1 VKLLFVLNNEKKR
14 RKKEKIKIG
23 ERKGLGKRK

>member
-1 VKLLFVLNNEKKR
+1 VKLLFVLSNEKKK
-14 RKKEKIKIG
+14 KKENKIG

>member
-14 RKKEKIKIG
+14 RKKIKIG

>member
-1 VKLLFVLNNEKKR
+1 VKLLFVLSNEKKR
-14 RKKEKIKIG
+14 EKKIKIG

>member
-1 VKLLFVLNNEKKR
+1 VKLLFILNNEKKK
-14 RKKEKIKIG
+14 KKEKIKIG

>member
-14 RKKEKIKIG
+14 EKKKIKIG